1 MGPARVDIAIDRG
14 TRIVRLLAWIM
25 AFACAV
31 LLFAILAS
39 SARAEDPK
47 AAARAIGQAGAAKA
61 GAIARDASKTSTV
74 PGYAGTDVPERS
86 LTASGMED
94 AARTRLTDPD
104 DPGGAAGGR

>member
-47 AAARAIGQAGAAKA
+47 AAARAIGQAGAAAA
-61 GAIARDASKTSTV
+61 GAIARA
-74 PGYAGTDVPERS
+74 P
-86 LTASGMED
+86 
-94 AARTRLTDPD
+94 AARRRCRAM
-104 DPGGAAGGR
+104 PGRMCRSAG